1 VVGVRERPSPSTAVS
16 AYYLPNV
23 AAAYG
28 AGRPVCG
35 AALVLELMSKARV
48 FRARTVLRRQC
59 RRALA
64 QSRG

>member
-1 VVGVRERPSPSTAVS
+1 VRERPSPSTAVS

-35 AALVLELMSKARV
+35 AALVLELMPAELSL
-48 FRARTVLRRQC
+48 TLPS
-59 RRALA
+59 ALV
-64 QSRG
+64 